1 MPAFPIKEDLIGL
14 CLLALRPLCY
24 AKLAKTRIGLRFAG
38 GPMAEQKLAAAI
50 KFDFP
55 EDTVPQVVAAGQGAL
70 AEYIVEVAEEHGVT
84 VYKDPPLARALGQL
98 ELGDRIPPA
107 LYRAVAEV
115 LAFVYSLDQDKNR
128 VDQLLQEV

>member
-1 MPAFPIKEDLIGL
+1 L
-14 CLLALRPLCY
+14 
-24 AKLAKTRIGLRFAG
+24 
-38 GPMAEQKLAAAI
+38 AEQKVAAAI
-50 KFDFP
+50 KFDHP
-55 EDTVPQVVAAGQGAL
+55 EDTVPQVVAAGHGAL

-115 LAFVYSLDQDKNR
+115 LAFVYSLDQDNQR
-128 VDQLLQEV
+128 IEQMLQEA